1 MRQISELFD
10 NLQLIDELKPE
21 HQIENLFEKIEKEEA
36 ERILSKAMEKI
47 DMGATASATEI
58 REIRKKPR
66 KLFSKKKLAFSILV
80 AALIGTIT
88 VSAQEGSGVEQIV
101 EVIEKIVIKKPLA
114 EKVHM
119 ESIEPETVEE
129 TESVVV
135 ENIEEEEKTKVEH
148 GGVIVAVEQVVSDGE
163 DAYVY
168 LSVKLP
174 QELRWDLM
182 DEEGTLYFRQNSIQ
196 INGNEPQRAGC
207 IIQRES
213 EYQGYVIVHVEL
225 MDVEATSYEVVL
237 TLNNLDYAVTKEDG
251 SSRDIERVVEGSWVL
266 EWNMQ
271 CEKKTERRKLEAQ
284 IDAYDGIVTTEY
296 AIVSPLS
303 LRIVGTVECDDP
315 QYNQTSCY
323 IANVI
328 LKDGTIEDYSAS
340 WSQIEDGRFIM
351 KCYYNRMIPM
361 DDIVGVVVNNEY
373 LYF

>member
-10 NLQLIDELKPE
+10 DLQLIDK
-21 HQIENLFEKIEKEEA
+21 IEPQQQVENWFEKLEKEEA
-36 ERILSKAMEKI
+36 NRILSKAMEKI
-47 DMGATASATEI
+47 NRGAAVSVTDI
-58 REIRKKPR
+58 RETEKKSR
-66 KLFSKKKLAFSILV
+66 KLFSKKKLAFGILV

-119 ESIEPETVEE
+119 ESIEPKKVVEVE
-129 TESVVV
+129 AVVV
-135 ENIEEEEKTKVEH
+135 ENIEEEDKTKAEC
-148 GGVIVAVEQVVSDGE
+148 GGVVVSVEQVVSDGE

-168 LSVKLP
+168 LLV
-174 QELRWDLM
+174 ELEKELQWDM
-182 DEEGTLYFRQNSIQ
+182 MNEEGTLYFRQNTYQ
-196 INGNEPQRAGC
+196 INENEPHRAGC
-207 IIQRES
+207 IVQRES

-225 MDVEATSYEVVL
+225 MNMEELSYEVEL

-251 SSRDIERVVEGSWVL
+251 SSRDIERVVEGSWIL
-266 EWNMQ
+266 EWDMI
-271 CEKKTERRKLEAQ
+271 CEKITEKRKLEAE
-284 IDAYDGIVTTEY
+284 IDTVDGSVTTEY

-315 QYNQTSCY
+315 QYNQTICH

-340 WSQIEDGRFIM
+340 WSQIEDGRYIM
-351 KCYYNRMIPM
+351 KCYYNRMIPI
-361 DDIVGVVVNNEY
+361 DDIIGVVVNNEY

>member
-10 NLQLIDELKPE
+10 NIQLIDNLEVG
-21 HQIENLFEKIEKEEA
+21 QQTENVFEALEKDEA
-36 ERILSKAMEKI
+36 DRILNRALEKI
-47 DMGATASATEI
+47 DVEFATSIIESN
-58 REIRKKPR
+58 KKRNIPR
-66 KLFSKKKLAFSILV
+66 KLFSKKKLAFGILV
-80 AALIGTIT
+80 AVLIGTIT
-88 VSAQEGSGVEQIV
+88 VSAQEGSGVEQII
-101 EVIEKIVIKKPLA
+101 EVIEKIVIKRPLA

-119 ESIEPETVEE
+119 ESMEPEIVEE
-129 TESVVV
+129 PASVVV
-135 ENIEEEEKTKVEH
+135 KNIEEEEKTKAEC
-148 GGVIVAVEQVVSDGE
+148 GGVVVAVEQVVSDGE

-168 LSVKLP
+168 LSVELP
-174 QELRWDLM
+174 KELQWDLM
-182 DEEGTLYFRQNSIQ
+182 DEEGTLYFRQNTIQ
-196 INGNEPQRAGC
+196 INGNEPQRASC
-207 IIQRES
+207 IIQREN

-225 MDVEATSYEVVL
+225 MDMEAVSYEVTL
-237 TLNNLDYAVTKEDG
+237 TLNNLDYAVTWEDG
-251 SSRDIERVVEGSWVL
+251 NGRDIERIVEDSWIL

-271 CEKKTERRKLEAQ
+271 CDKMTEKRILEAE
-284 IDAYDGIVTTEY
+284 IDAHDGIVSTEY

-328 LKDGTIEDYSAS
+328 LKDGTLEDYSAS

-361 DDIVGVVVNNEY
+361 DDIVGVVLNNDY

>member
-10 NLQLIDELKPE
+10 NLQLIDELNSK
-21 HQIENLFEKIEKEEA
+21 QQVENMFEKLDKEEA
-36 ERILSKAMEKI
+36 DRILSKAMEKI
-47 DMGATASATEI
+47 NMGSAASITDI

-66 KLFSKKKLAFSILV
+66 KLFSKKKLALGILV
-80 AALIGTIT
+80 AALIGTVT

-119 ESIEPETVEE
+119 ESETVEE
-129 TESVVV
+129 AESVVV
-135 ENIEEEEKTKVEH
+135 ENIKEEDKSKAEY
-148 GGVIVAVEQVVSDGE
+148 GGVVVSVEQAVSDGE

-168 LSVKLP
+168 LSVELP

-182 DEEGTLYFRQNSIQ
+182 DEDGTLYFRQNTIQ
-196 INGNEPQRAGC
+196 INGSEPKRAGC
-207 IIQRES
+207 IIQREN

-251 SSRDIERVVEGSWVL
+251 SSRDIERVVEGSWIL

-271 CEKKTERRKLEAQ
+271 CEKKTERRILEAE
-284 IDAYDGIVTTEY
+284 IDAHDGVVTTEY

-340 WSQIEDGRFIM
+340 WSQIEDGTFIM
-351 KCYYNRMIPM
+351 KCYFKRMISL
-361 DDIVGVVVNNEY
+361 DDIIGVVVNNEY